1 MSDALLDFLSSIG
14 EEVVD
19 AEEESFLLFS
29 RSTPSNNLGFLD
41 SRATTIDLTINSHDY
56 TIHQSPTLLSSTRDG
71 GTTGAVLWKITPLFA
86 SWISS
91 VSSNPF
97 WRSGQMLK
105 GGEAAVIELGCGIS
119 GLVALTL
126 APLVRKYV
134 ATDQEY
140 VRRFFRQNIDENRH
154 ITAAAASSKKGSSK
168 KARAAATGG
177 GGTKR
182 GKDTPN
188 SSNIEF
194 IPLDWEI
201 DVPRNET
208 LHADDTTD
216 EAGFDLVVSCDCIY
230 NEALIP
236 SFVRTCADICLLRSA
251 VNKPSNEGEEK
262 KNPTIAIIAQQQRSP
277 DVFEAWLKETLRHFR
292 VWRVEKFD
300 VSPSSASAGEGGGGS
315 SGLGDGSGYMV
326 HVLVLRDDL
335 PTSSSS

>member
-29 RSTPSNNLGFLD
+29 RSIPSNNLGFLD

-91 VSSNPF
+91 VATNPF
-97 WRSGQMLK
+97 WARQMLK
-105 GGEAAVIELGCGIS
+105 GAEAVIELGCGIS

-140 VRRFFRQNIDENRH
+140 VRRFFRQNIDENHH
-154 ITAAAASSKKGSSK
+154 ITVAAAASSKKGSSK

-177 GGTKR
+177 RGTKG
-182 GKDTPN
+182 GKDTPS

-194 IPLDWEI
+194 IPLDWER
-201 DVPRNET
+201 DVPRNES
-208 LHADDTTD
+208 LHADDQTTD
-216 EAGFDLVVSCDCIY
+216 ETGFDLVLSCDCIY

-251 VNKPSNEGEEK
+251 ANKPSNEGGEK

-292 VWRVEKFD
+292 VWRVENFD
-300 VSPSSASAGEGGGGS
+300 VSPSSASAEEGGGS
-315 SGLGDGSGYMV
+315 SGLGDGSGNIWGI
-326 HVLVLRDDL
+326 
-335 PTSSSS
+335 